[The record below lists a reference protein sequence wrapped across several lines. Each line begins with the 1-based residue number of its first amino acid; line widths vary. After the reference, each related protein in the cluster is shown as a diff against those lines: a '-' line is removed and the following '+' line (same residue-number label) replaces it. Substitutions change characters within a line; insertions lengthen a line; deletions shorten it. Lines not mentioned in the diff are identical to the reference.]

1 MKVLC
6 FWRWCLFIKNAQLFA
21 GVADREIVRIFLRPA
36 HMLLVSPGSP
46 DSAHAHHERSSM
58 FQMPVF
64 KPGVQ
69 VMQGG
74 RKETVS
80 HVVLRRRE
88 MMVYLIGKD
97 EPVKP
102 ERLSLV
108 PTWFTTKRRPETLNW
123 YL

>member
-1 MKVLC
+1 
-6 FWRWCLFIKNAQLFA
+6 
-21 GVADREIVRIFLRPA
+21 
-36 HMLLVSPGSP
+36 MLLVSPNPGETGSTQRE
-46 DSAHAHHERSSM
+46 SRFCT

-69 VMQGG
+69 VMQAG
-74 RKETVS
+74 RAETVS

-88 MMVYLIGKD
+88 MMVYLVGHD

-102 ERLSLV
+102 ERLTLT
-108 PTWFTTKRRPETLNW
+108 PTWFSTERRPETLHW

>member
-1 MKVLC
+1 
-6 FWRWCLFIKNAQLFA
+6 
-21 GVADREIVRIFLRPA
+21 
-36 HMLLVSPGSP
+36 MLLVSPGSA
-46 DSAHAHHERSSM
+46 DSTQVRYERSSM

-69 VMQGG
+69 VMQDG
-74 RKETVS
+74 RNETVS

-88 MMVYLIGKD
+88 MMVYLVGKD

-102 ERLSLV
+102 ERLRLV
-108 PTWFTTKRRPETLNW
+108 PTWFTTTRSPEALNW

>member
-1 MKVLC
+1 
-6 FWRWCLFIKNAQLFA
+6 
-21 GVADREIVRIFLRPA
+21 
-36 HMLLVSPGSP
+36 MLLVSPGSAET
-46 DSAHAHHERSSM
+46 AHVHQERSNM

-69 VMQGG
+69 VLEGN
-74 RKETVS
+74 RRETVS

-88 MMVYLIGKD
+88 MMVYLVGKE

-108 PTWFTTKRRPETLNW
+108 PTWFTTTRKPEALNW

>member
-1 MKVLC
+1 
-6 FWRWCLFIKNAQLFA
+6 
-21 GVADREIVRIFLRPA
+21 
-36 HMLLVSPGSP
+36 MLLVSPGSS
-46 DSAHAHHERSSM
+46 DSAHVHHERSTT

-69 VMQGG
+69 VMSDNRQ
-74 RKETVS
+74 ETVS
-80 HVVLRRRE
+80 HIVLRRRE
-88 MMVYLIGKD
+88 MMVYLVGKE

-108 PTWFTTKRRPETLNW
+108 PTWFTTARRPEALNW

>member
-1 MKVLC
+1 
-6 FWRWCLFIKNAQLFA
+6 
-21 GVADREIVRIFLRPA
+21 
-36 HMLLVSPGSP
+36 MLLVSSS
-46 DSAHAHHERSSM
+46 SADAAQIHHERSKM

-69 VMQGG
+69 VLESG
-74 RKETVS
+74 RQETVS

-88 MMVYLIGKD
+88 MMVYLVGKD

-108 PTWFTTKRRPETLNW
+108 PTWFTTTRRPETLNW

>member
-1 MKVLC
+1 
-6 FWRWCLFIKNAQLFA
+6 
-21 GVADREIVRIFLRPA
+21 
-36 HMLLVSPGSP
+36 MLLVSPGTP
-46 DSAHAHHERSSM
+46 DSAHVHHERSSM

-69 VMQGG
+69 VMANNKQ
-74 RKETVS
+74 ETVS
-80 HVVLRRRE
+80 HIVLRRRE
-88 MMVYLIGKD
+88 MVVYLVGED

-108 PTWFTTKRRPETLNW
+108 PTWFSTTRRPETLNW